1 MRRSWCWPPTCRVSR
16 GVRGGYRRDRRAWL
30 APLATRRAP
39 VVFPSMA
46 RRRRRSGRRATERG
60 SQPWVPPRPWH
71 DWGES
76 DAEIAAFED
85 DPDALRLTITVS
97 LVVRVT
103 REKVLDR
110 FAREVFA
117 AHREVLDAADFAP
130 LAYQAA
136 CQEGWDDVAGGP
148 EGRISYLVDPEAVV
162 SDIPGIAVEDASMV
176 IERTPLEVVRR
187 LRENHGFLE
196 QPGDGMMDE
205 ATGDEPF

>member
-1 MRRSWCWPPTCRVSR
+1 M
-16 GVRGGYRRDRRAWL
+16 
-30 APLATRRAP
+30 
-39 VVFPSMA
+39 
-46 RRRRRSGRRATERG
+46 
-60 SQPWVPPRPWH
+60 PPRPWH

-117 AHREVLDAADFAP
+117 ARREVLDAADFAP

-136 CQEGWDDVAGGP
+136 CQEGWDDAAGGP
-148 EGRISYLVDPEAVV
+148 EGQISYLVDPEAVV
-162 SDIPGIAVEDASMV
+162 SHIPGVAVEDASMV

-196 QPGDGMMDE
+196 QPGDGMVDE
-205 ATGDEPF
+205 ATGEEPF